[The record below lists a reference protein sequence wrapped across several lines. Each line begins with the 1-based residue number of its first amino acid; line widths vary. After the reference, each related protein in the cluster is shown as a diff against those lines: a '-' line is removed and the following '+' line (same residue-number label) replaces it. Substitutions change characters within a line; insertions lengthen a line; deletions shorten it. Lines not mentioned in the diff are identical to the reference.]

1 MLHLF
6 AGLDLHTGLLLLLAL
21 AFVLF
26 YEAING
32 FHDTAN
38 AVATVIYTRAMRSQL
53 AVVMAAVFN
62 FLGVLLG
69 GLSVA
74 YAIVHMLPTDLL
86 LNMGSSHGL
95 AMVFSMLLAA
105 IIWNL
110 GTWYFGLPA
119 SSSHTLIGA
128 IIGIGLTNALM
139 TGTSVVDALNIPKVL
154 SIFGS
159 LIVSPIVGLVFAG
172 GLIFL
177 LRRYWSGT
185 KKRARIHL
193 TPAEREKK
201 DGKKKPP
208 FWTRIALIL
217 SAIGVAFSHG
227 ANDGQKG
234 IGLVMLVLIGVAPA
248 GFVVNMNATGYE
260 ITRTRDAINNVEA
273 YFEQHPA
280 LLKQATGADQLVPA
294 PEAGATQP
302 AEFHCHPSNT
312 INALNRLKGML
323 TTDVESYDKLS
334 LDQRSQMRRIM
345 LCVSDTIDKV
355 VKMPGVSADDQRLL
369 KKLKSDMLSTIEYAP
384 VWIIMAVALALGIGT
399 MIGWRRVATTIGEK
413 IGKKGMTYAQGM
425 SAQMTAAVS
434 IGLASYTGM
443 PVSTTHV
450 LSSSVAGTMVERTA
464 AGIARGE
471 LDVRLPVTGD
481 ERDEV
486 DRLRGTINRMA
497 EGLEETEKMKNEFI
511 SSVSHELRTPLTSI
525 RGWVETLRTLDDPSD
540 ENYRKGLEII
550 NNETARLYNMVE
562 ELLDFSRLQNG
573 RLKMTCRPLDLVA
586 ELTDA
591 VLFCEARIQREGLV
605 LVYNEP
611 EEMIPVY
618 ADPDRLRQVFINILD
633 NAIKYSAPGGRITV
647 KLWAGEYKAF
657 IELIDQGRGIPPE
670 DLENV
675 KTKFYKG
682 SNSVRGSG
690 IGLALVDSIMTA
702 LDGTMDIKSTLGRGT
717 VVTLGLPLYKNKK
730 PFS

>member
-6 AGLDLHTGLLLLLAL
+6 AGLDLHTGLLLVLAL
-21 AFVLF
+21 VFVLF

-53 AVVMAAVFN
+53 AVAMAAIFN

-86 LNMGSSHGL
+86 LNMGSAHGL

-139 TGTSVVDALNIPKVL
+139 TGTSVVDALNIPKVIN
-154 SIFGS
+154 IFAS
-159 LIVSPIVGLVFAG
+159 LIISPIVGLVVAG

-248 GFVVNMNATGYE
+248 GFVVNMNASGYE
-260 ITRTRDAINNVEA
+260 ITRTRDAVNNVET
-273 YFEQHPA
+273 FFQQRPE
-280 LLKQATGADQLVPA
+280 LLQKVADSAEKLT
-294 PEAGATQP
+294 PEAMA
-302 AEFHCHPSNT
+302 AVEFHCHPANT
-312 INALNRLKGML
+312 INALDRTKAML
-323 TTDVESYDKLS
+323 ANIESYDKLS
-334 LDQRSQMRRIM
+334 VEQRGQLRRIM
-345 LCVSDTIDKV
+345 LCISDTTDKV
-355 VKMPGVSADDQRLL
+355 AKMPEVNADDQRLL
-369 KKLKSDMLSTIEYAP
+369 KKLKTDMLSTIEYAP
-384 VWIIMAVALALGIGT
+384 IWIIMAVALALGVGT

-425 SAQMTAAVS
+425 AAQMTSAVS

-450 LSSSVAGTMVERTA
+450 LSSSVAGTMVVDGGGLQRKT
-464 AGIARGE
+464 
-471 LDVRLPVTGD
+471 VT
-481 ERDEV
+481 
-486 DRLRGTINRMA
+486 
-497 EGLEETEKMKNEFI
+497 
-511 SSVSHELRTPLTSI
+511 
-525 RGWVETLRTLDDPSD
+525 
-540 ENYRKGLEII
+540 
-550 NNETARLYNMVE
+550 
-562 ELLDFSRLQNG
+562 
-573 RLKMTCRPLDLVA
+573 
-586 ELTDA
+586 
-591 VLFCEARIQREGLV
+591 
-605 LVYNEP
+605 
-611 EEMIPVY
+611 
-618 ADPDRLRQVFINILD
+618 NILM
-633 NAIKYSAPGGRITV
+633 AWVFTLPASILLSGVLYWLSL
-647 KLWAGEYKAF
+647 KL
-657 IELIDQGRGIPPE
+657 I
-670 DLENV
+670 
-675 KTKFYKG
+675 
-682 SNSVRGSG
+682 
-690 IGLALVDSIMTA
+690 
-702 LDGTMDIKSTLGRGT
+702 
-717 VVTLGLPLYKNKK
+717 
-730 PFS
+730 

>member
-6 AGLDLHTGLLLLLAL
+6 AGLDFHTGLLLAL

-32 FHDTAN
+32 FHDTGN
-38 AVATVIYTRAMRSQL
+38 AVATVIYTRALRSQV

-62 FLGVLLG
+62 FFGVLLG

-86 LNMGSSHGL
+86 LNVSSGHGL
-95 AMVFSMLLAA
+95 AMVFSLLFAA

-154 SIFGS
+154 GIFGS
-159 LIVSPIVGLVFAG
+159 LIISPIVGLVVAG

-208 FWTRIALIL
+208 FWTRIALII

-260 ITRTRDAINNVEA
+260 ITRTRDAINNVET
-273 YFEQHPA
+273 YFQQRPD
-280 LLKQATGADQLVPA
+280 LLKKATGVDQLIPS
-294 PEAGATQP
+294 PEAGATAP
-302 AEFHCHPSNT
+302 AEFHCHPANA
-312 INALNRLKGML
+312 INALERAKGML
-323 TTDVESYDKLS
+323 TDVESYEKLTPE
-334 LDQRSQMRRIM
+334 QRGQMRRIM
-345 LCVSDTIDKV
+345 LCISDVTEKVSKL
-355 VKMPGVSADDQRLL
+355 PEVSADDQRLL
-369 KKLKSDMLSTIEYAP
+369 KKLKVDMLNTIEYAP
-384 VWIIMAVALALGIGT
+384 IWIIMAVALALGLGT

-450 LSSSVAGTMVERTA
+450 LSSSVAGTM
-464 AGIARGE
+464 
-471 LDVRLPVTGD
+471 L
-481 ERDEV
+481 V
-486 DRLRGTINRMA
+486 DGG
-497 EGLEETEKMKNEFI
+497 GLQRKT
-511 SSVSHELRTPLTSI
+511 VTSI
-525 RGWVETLRTLDDPSD
+525 LMAWVFTLPASILLSG
-540 ENYRKGLEII
+540 GLYWI
-550 NNETARLYNMVE
+550 
-562 ELLDFSRLQNG
+562 SLQF
-573 RLKMTCRPLDLVA
+573 L
-586 ELTDA
+586 
-591 VLFCEARIQREGLV
+591 
-605 LVYNEP
+605 
-611 EEMIPVY
+611 
-618 ADPDRLRQVFINILD
+618 
-633 NAIKYSAPGGRITV
+633 
-647 KLWAGEYKAF
+647 
-657 IELIDQGRGIPPE
+657 
-670 DLENV
+670 
-675 KTKFYKG
+675 
-682 SNSVRGSG
+682 
-690 IGLALVDSIMTA
+690 
-702 LDGTMDIKSTLGRGT
+702 
-717 VVTLGLPLYKNKK
+717 
-730 PFS
+730 

>member
-21 AFVLF
+21 VFVLF

-62 FLGVLLG
+62 FFGVLLG

-86 LNMGSSHGL
+86 LNVSSGHGL

-154 SIFGS
+154 GIFAS
-159 LIVSPIVGLVFAG
+159 LIVSPIVGLVVAG
-172 GLIFL
+172 GLIFI
-177 LRRYWSGT
+177 LRRYWSNT
-185 KKRARIHL
+185 KKRSRIHL

-208 FWTRIALIL
+208 FWTRIALII

-248 GFVVNMNATGYE
+248 GFVVNMNASGYE
-260 ITRTRDAINNVEA
+260 ITRTRDAVNNVET
-273 YFEQHPA
+273 FFQQRPE
-280 LLKQATGADQLVPA
+280 LLKKATGAEQLIPS
-294 PEAGATQP
+294 PDAGA
-302 AEFHCHPSNT
+302 AANGEFHCHPANT
-312 INALNRLKGML
+312 INALDRVKTML
-323 TTDVESYDKLS
+323 TGTESYDTLS
-334 LDQRSQMRRIM
+334 VEQRSHLRRIM
-345 LCVSDTIDKV
+345 LCISDTTDKV
-355 VKMPGVSADDQRLL
+355 AKLPEVNADDKRLL
-369 KKLKSDMLSTIEYAP
+369 KKLKTDMLSTIEYAP
-384 VWIIMAVALALGIGT
+384 IWIIMAVALALGIGT

-450 LSSSVAGTMVERTA
+450 LSSSVAGTM
-464 AGIARGE
+464 
-471 LDVRLPVTGD
+471 L
-481 ERDEV
+481 V
-486 DRLRGTINRMA
+486 DGG
-497 EGLEETEKMKNEFI
+497 GLQKKT
-511 SSVSHELRTPLTSI
+511 VTSI
-525 RGWVETLRTLDDPSD
+525 LMAWVLTLPAAILLSGAL
-540 ENYRKGLEII
+540 YWLSLQII
-550 NNETARLYNMVE
+550 
-562 ELLDFSRLQNG
+562 
-573 RLKMTCRPLDLVA
+573 
-586 ELTDA
+586 
-591 VLFCEARIQREGLV
+591 
-605 LVYNEP
+605 
-611 EEMIPVY
+611 
-618 ADPDRLRQVFINILD
+618 
-633 NAIKYSAPGGRITV
+633 
-647 KLWAGEYKAF
+647 
-657 IELIDQGRGIPPE
+657 
-670 DLENV
+670 
-675 KTKFYKG
+675 
-682 SNSVRGSG
+682 
-690 IGLALVDSIMTA
+690 
-702 LDGTMDIKSTLGRGT
+702 
-717 VVTLGLPLYKNKK
+717 
-730 PFS
+730 